1 MMSSVMAKTV
11 SDPYTIRISKGAALL
26 PETRMLLREWKVD
39 EDAASLAERVLEA
52 DLLGKATARR
62 VRDIVQR
69 CFAPRLLSPAGCP
82 ARHMKRLVEN
92 RSSNDWFRDLCLLY
106 SARADRLLRDSI
118 TVFLTDAINEGRL
131 SVTVDTATAFLCEA
145 EEKGMMESPWA
156 AETKKKVSR
165 GVLKALAEF
174 GLLSTNS
181 RKPREILSFRPHPI
195 AVAYLAYDLHFSGK
209 SDAGVAS
216 HQDWSIWQ
224 CNKAVVRESLDEL
237 SRHGL
242 WVFQA
247 AGNVVRITWNAS
259 TMEEAVDVLVG
270 INI

>member
-1 MMSSVMAKTV
+1 MTEPA

-26 PETRMLLREWKVD
+26 PETRLLLREWNTE

-69 CFAPRLLSPAGCP
+69 CFAPRLLNPAGCP
-82 ARHMKRLVEN
+82 ARHLKRLVEG
-92 RSSNDWFRDLCLLY
+92 RASNDWFRDLCLLY

-118 TVFLTDAINEGRL
+118 TVFLADAMNEGRL
-131 SVTVDTATAFLCEA
+131 SVTVDTAVTFLCEA

-156 AETKKKVSR
+156 SETKKKISR

-174 GLLSTNS
+174 GFLSTDS
-181 RKPREILSFRPHPI
+181 RKPRVILSFRPHPI
-195 AVAYLAYDLHFSGK
+195 AVAYLAHDLHFSGM
-209 SDAGVAS
+209 SDAGIVS
-216 HQDWSIWQ
+216 HEDWSIWQ
-224 CNKAVVRESLDEL
+224 CNVPVVRESLDEL

-247 AGNVVRITWNAS
+247 AGNVVRITWNAK

-270 INI
+270 LNI